1 MGLSDPALEGVR
13 KLSIRDVNVART
25 YKTLVKVGFVS
36 TSNLT
41 VDNPDREVV
50 KVRREPREGYGS
62 LNALKNAGQSTHW
75 ASSAQSDGRS
85 HPLRSPCQLH
95 PYPPAQ
101 SRRLEICETARL
113 VINVINVLVHCLS
126 LTHQGLWVLL

>member
-50 KVRREPREGYGS
+50 KVGREPREGDRT
-62 LNALKNAGQSTHW
+62 LNTL
-75 ASSAQSDGRS
+75 
-85 HPLRSPCQLH
+85 
-95 PYPPAQ
+95 
-101 SRRLEICETARL
+101 
-113 VINVINVLVHCLS
+113 
-126 LTHQGLWVLL
+126 

>member
-13 KLSIRDVNVART
+13 KLSIRDVDVART

-50 KVRREPREGYGS
+50 KVGCESRQGDRT
-62 LNALKNAGQSTHW
+62 LNTL
-75 ASSAQSDGRS
+75 
-85 HPLRSPCQLH
+85 
-95 PYPPAQ
+95 
-101 SRRLEICETARL
+101 
-113 VINVINVLVHCLS
+113 
-126 LTHQGLWVLL
+126 